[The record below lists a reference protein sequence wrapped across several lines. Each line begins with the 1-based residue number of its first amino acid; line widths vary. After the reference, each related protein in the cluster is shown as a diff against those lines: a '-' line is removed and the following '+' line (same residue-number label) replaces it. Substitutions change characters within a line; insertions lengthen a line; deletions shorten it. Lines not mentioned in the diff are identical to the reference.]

1 MIDVDS
7 RHHREVPIATCPVT
21 TMSSSLTPVIVVL
34 KRTASADEVEAY
46 ASLVTRN
53 GMSCLHI

>member
-21 TMSSSLTPVIVVL
+21 MSSSLTPVIVVF